1 MLTDLTPDD
10 RKKVRYA
17 GRTGILITTGFFLL
31 GLTGLLYKIA
41 GGNSNEGFIPQK
53 NIEILAL
60 SGLLL
65 FTSLLFLIVL
75 NRKYFLDLRNSKK
88 EVIRK
93 TVQKKLLYKDHEPG
107 SGSLWIGQRMKSF
120 DSYNIMVDDQRY
132 NVTKEL
138 YDRLEEN
145 GLVFFH
151 IAPESQELLKID
163 TGEE

>member
-1 MLTDLTPDD
+1 MLTDLSPDD
-10 RKKVRYA
+10 IKKIKYA
-17 GRTGILITTGFFLL
+17 GRTGILITTGFFIL
-31 GLTGLLYKIA
+31 GLTGLLYKIT
-41 GGNSNEGFIPQK
+41 GGNSNKDFLPLK
-53 NIEILAL
+53 HTEILEL

-75 NRKYFLDLRNSKK
+75 NRKYFLDLRNGKK

-107 SGSLWIGQRMKSF
+107 SGSLWIRQKMKSF
-120 DSYNIMVDDQRY
+120 DSYNIIIDDQRY

-145 GLVFFH
+145 GFVFFH
-151 IAPESQELLKID
+151 IAPASQEILKID
-163 TGEE
+163 TAEN